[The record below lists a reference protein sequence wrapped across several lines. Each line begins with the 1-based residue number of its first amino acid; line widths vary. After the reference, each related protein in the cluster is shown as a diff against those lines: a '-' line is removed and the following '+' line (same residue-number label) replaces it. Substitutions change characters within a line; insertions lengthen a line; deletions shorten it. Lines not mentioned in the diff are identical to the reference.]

1 MRILLVLL
9 AALPLAAAWNFNVLS
24 GSHGA
29 IASRTVN
36 GTELTYIAY
45 RDPSGG
51 LGVSRL
57 VGSVLTPETIL
68 ATATPSQI
76 AINIGP
82 SGTVLITYWNGTFH
96 WFAMSAPVGTGNC
109 GPSANWICAG
119 VRVPTGVTGVA
130 SERIVGG
137 VDSADRAY
145 FLYALRPT
153 NVTNVPAGLYS
164 ISRSPQGVWTT
175 PFRAINYPDHS
186 PTAISVGTGGASFVA
201 AAPNI
206 FVITG
211 RLNQTSFTEINNVPG
226 GATAY
231 GTVSSDG
238 RAYCSAGPDLLF
250 IPRAQTGA
258 WGAIKTLVAS
268 PIAHCSVVR
277 LPDTRSIVA
286 YPNAQ
291 ASVVVATSGLNG
303 ANPWTTET
311 VDATSMFSKPS
322 LALSSTNK
330 LYLLYQANGYLK
342 LARQQ

>member
-1 MRILLVLL
+1 MRILLPLL
-9 AALPLAAAWNFNVLS
+9 VCLPLAAAWNFNVLS
-24 GSHGA
+24 GSEGA

-45 RDPSGG
+45 RDLSGG
-51 LGVSRL
+51 LSVTRL

-68 ATATPSQI
+68 VNATPSQI

-82 SGTVLITYWNGTFH
+82 SGTVLITYWNGKFH
-96 WFAMSAPVGTGNC
+96 WFAMSAPTGTGNC

-137 VDSADRAY
+137 VDSAGRAY

-164 ISRSPQGVWTT
+164 ISRFPQSNWTT

-186 PTAISVGTGGASFVA
+186 PTAMSVGTAGASFTA
-201 AAPNI
+201 AAPNQS
-206 FVITG
+206 VITG
-211 RLNQTSFTEINNVPG
+211 NLNQTTFSAIATVPG
-226 GATAY
+226 GNTSY
-231 GTVSSDG
+231 GTTSDG
-238 RAYCSAGPDLLF
+238 LAYCTAGPDLRH
-250 IPRAQTGA
+250 IRRAQTGA
-258 WGAIKTLVAS
+258 WLGPQTLVAA
-268 PIAHCSVVR
+268 PIAHCSVLR
-277 LPDTRSIVA
+277 LTDARSVVA

-291 ASVVVATSGLNG
+291 ASVVVTTSSPSG
-303 ANPWTTET
+303 ANPWTTEV
-311 VDATSMFSKPS
+311 VDASSSFSKPS